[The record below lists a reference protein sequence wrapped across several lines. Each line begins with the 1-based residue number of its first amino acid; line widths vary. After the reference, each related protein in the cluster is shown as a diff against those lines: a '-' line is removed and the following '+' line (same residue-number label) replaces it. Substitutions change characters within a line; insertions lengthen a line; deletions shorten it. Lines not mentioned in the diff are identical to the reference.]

1 MEDIKAYI
9 ISIFATALLIT
20 VVDILAPTGANNGLS
35 RHLKLISSLVFVC
48 LLISPT
54 VSLAERLG
62 EFAKGNWEFGIE
74 GEIED
79 HYSEELQNALDN
91 ASQQYFEGM
100 LTKTLCEE
108 FQIAED
114 DLRVRVE
121 WEGEG
126 EHLRPQKVTVILSG
140 KAIWKNPA
148 KIEEYVSS
156 LLNCDCV
163 SAIE

>member
-1 MEDIKAYI
+1 MEDIKTYI
-9 ISIFATALLIT
+9 LSIFVTALLIT
-20 VVDILAPTGANNGLS
+20 VVDILAPASSGGGLS
-35 RHLKLISSLVFVC
+35 KHLKLVSSLVLVC

-62 EFAKGNWEFGIE
+62 EFANGDWELDIE
-74 GEIED
+74 GDVKD
-79 HYSEELQNALDN
+79 HYSSELQDALDN
-91 ASQQYFEGM
+91 ASKEYFEGM

-108 FQIAED
+108 FAIAED

-121 WEGEG
+121 WIGDGENL
-126 EHLRPQKVTVILSG
+126 HPKKVTFILSG